1 MKNNTV
7 KIELT
12 KKEAKIISELLE
24 RLANEIDE
32 TILDMA
38 IESSGGTVE
47 KEEKY
52 QEMALKAVAKLP

>member
-1 MKNNTV
+1 MKNNIV

-24 RLANEIDE
+24 RLAIEIDE
-32 TILDMA
+32 TVLDMA
-38 IESSGGTVE
+38 IENSNGTVE
-47 KEEKY
+47 KEEKF

>member
-32 TILDMA
+32 TVLDMA
-38 IESSGGTVE
+38 IENGNGTVE
-47 KEEKY
+47 KEEKF